1 MSRYI
6 DIHTHRPTL
15 RHVEPQAVG
24 IHPWQAEKEQFS
36 PSIFEGAVAIGEIGL
51 DFACDVNREA
61 QQQLF
66 LKQLCEAEWLDVP
79 VILHC
84 VKAFEPVMKMLAE
97 WRLRAVIFH
106 GFIGSVQQA
115 QRAVERGYFLSFGVG
130 AFRSPKTMEA
140 MRMMPPTHLFAET
153 DQSDCSIE
161 EVYRRIAE
169 VRSISVEEL
178 QQQIE
183 ENYKRIF
190 DLSE

>member
-6 DIHTHRPTL
+6 DIHTHCPTL

-24 IHPWQAEKEQFS
+24 IHPWQAEKERFL

-51 DFACDVNREA
+51 DFACNVNREA

-66 LKQLCEAEWLDVP
+66 REQLREAERLGVP

-84 VKAFEPVMKMLAE
+84 VKAFEPMMKILAE
-97 WRLRAVIFH
+97 RRLRAVIFH

-115 QRAVERGYFLSFGVG
+115 KRAVERGYFLSFGEG
-130 AFRSPKTMEA
+130 AFRSPKTVEA
-140 MRMMPPTHLFAET
+140 MRMIPLTHLFAET
-153 DQSDCSIE
+153 DESDCPIE

-169 VRSISVEEL
+169 VRGASVEEL
-178 QQQIE
+178 QRQIE

>member
-24 IHPWQAEKEQFS
+24 IHPWQAEKEQFL

-66 LKQLCEAEWLDVP
+66 LKQLREAERLDVP

-84 VKAFEPVMKMLAE
+84 VKAFEPMMKILAE
-97 WRLRAVIFH
+97 RRLRAVIFH

-115 QRAVERGYFLSFGVG
+115 KRAVERGYFLSFGEG
-130 AFRSPKTMEA
+130 AFRSPKTVEA
-140 MRMMPPTHLFAET
+140 MRMIPLTHLFAET
-153 DQSDCSIE
+153 DESDCPIE

-169 VRSISVEEL
+169 VRGASVEEL
-178 QQQIE
+178 QRQIE